1 MRATL
6 VHNPTAGT
14 GSPTT
19 DELLEILEAE
29 GISATAHKAK
39 DKNLPRILA
48 RASDL
53 VIAAGGDGTI
63 ARVVTQLRNRETRV
77 AILPLG
83 TANNIALSFGITGP
97 VEEVVAGW
105 KHGNERKLDI
115 GVAGGPFEQRR
126 FVEAVGVG
134 ALADV
139 TSRRIKD
146 EGSLAK
152 QLERGRDAIRQELRK
167 AEPIKVKLMLDGRS
181 FKAKVLLL
189 EIMNIGFV
197 GPNLRLATEADA
209 GDGSFDV
216 VFVPADSRDDMLEW
230 LEEPERRAAPVTV
243 ETARS
248 IILEKNG
255 ALLRVGDKPIP
266 EGEGEVRIEI
276 EHPAVKLLVP
286 SAPVKRKKAAERHK
300 DVDTGAKA

>member
-19 DELLEILEAE
+19 NELLEILEAA
-29 GISATAHKAK
+29 GISATGYKAK
-39 DKNLPRILA
+39 DKNLAKILS
-48 RASDL
+48 RASGL

-63 ARVVTQLRNRETRV
+63 ARVVTQLKDREMRV

-152 QLERGRDAIRQELRK
+152 QRERGRDAIRQELRK
-167 AEPIKVKLMLDGRS
+167 AEPIKVKLTLDGRP
-181 FKAKVLLL
+181 FKAEVLLL

-209 GDGSFDV
+209 GDGRFDV

-248 IILEKNG
+248 IVLEKDG

-266 EGEGEVRIEI
+266 EGEGEVLIEI

-286 SAPVKRKKAAERHK
+286 SAPVKRKTVVERHEE
-300 DVDTGAKA
+300 VETGATV